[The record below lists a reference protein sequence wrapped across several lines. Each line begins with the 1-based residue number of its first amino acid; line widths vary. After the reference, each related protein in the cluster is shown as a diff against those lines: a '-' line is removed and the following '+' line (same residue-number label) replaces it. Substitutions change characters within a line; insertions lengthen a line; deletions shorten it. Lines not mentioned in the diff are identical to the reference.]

1 MTDLLPSPDAL
12 SFRFHQFRP
21 SDRDELRRV
30 ARLPGGDAVFVAA
43 LAHYLDGWAQR
54 DWLQDDDI
62 EVVAEWC
69 VIHTSHLL
77 PALTAMATSRRGGSG
92 QSELV
97 FGLFLTSLDSFEAA
111 GLGQSTN
118 HTDSGR
124 LTA

>member
-43 LAHYLDGWAQR
+43 LARYLDGWAQG
-54 DWLQDDDI
+54 DWLQEYDI
-62 EVVAEWC
+62 EVIAEWC
-69 VIHTSHLL
+69 VIHLSPLL
-77 PALTAMATSRRGGSG
+77 PDLMAMAASKRGGSG

-97 FGLFLTSLDSFEAA
+97 YGLFLTSLYSFDAA
-111 GLGQSTN
+111 GLGQSTS
-118 HTDSGR
+118 HSEDGR